1 MLDRKLCKKYTWNEP
16 EHWEVHDYNDIKKD
30 MVDDN
35 YMEEDQ
41 RGKEGD
47 EGLFA
52 DVTNARCWRSR
63 CNGSVSIAIADS
75 ASTYVQPLPIG

>member
-41 RGKEGD
+41 RGNGGD

-52 DVTNARCWRSR
+52 DVTN
-63 CNGSVSIAIADS
+63 GLVSIAIADS
-75 ASTYVQPLPIG
+75 ALTYVQPLPIG

>member
-1 MLDRKLCKKYTWNEP
+1 ME
-16 EHWEVHDYNDIKKD
+16 
-30 MVDDN
+30 DDN

-52 DVTNARCWRSR
+52 DVTNR